1 MESHAATSPNTEPA
15 TKTHPSLLFQFF
27 VISTLLCMVNALRNS
42 EVSWQNFLWLYI
54 SIYVN
59 VWMLWKHAH
68 SQCIQ
73 FGYSGQSLGILHRQ
87 AAAKPCTSA
96 VLEQGQRWRPP
107 LWAPLGELPSFLIV
121 PDRTEAHGRLQVE
134 QWQPASSTTLTECIP
149 YKLQVTI
156 MTITKADLLPW
167 KCSESLDHMLII
179 NDMSIMVYLSKCDI
193 LLIHLY
199 TWHLKRHLYLS
210 SSHWRW
216 WRWAE
221 WWQIGLWPRCEAMNY
236 LRNMFF
242 MFFSLSKSYNYNCY
256 VMFAL

>member
-179 NDMSIMVYLSKCDI
+179 NDMSISIMVYLSKCHI

-199 TWHLKRHLYLS
+199 TYTLDTSNGTCISAVVTGGGGAGQSGGKSVFDLGVKPWISWETNL
-210 SSHWRW
+210 
-216 WRWAE
+216 
-221 WWQIGLWPRCEAMNY
+221 
-236 LRNMFF
+236 FF
-242 MFFSLSKSYNYNCY
+242 MVLFLIQI
-256 VMFAL
+256 L